1 MLAVPESGYSRRFQ
15 LGRVICLV
23 VCISGGSLEALQNK
37 AVNPPKQSRAKNLAV
52 MPDRIDLPPDQRQF
66 RSTSGGFVLTVK
78 ALDGWRTPF
87 SAATLSDA
95 IGSVLWKRNL
105 PHHHGPRNV
114 LVTNGGQVLLADEW
128 INVLSRHALT
138 LIGPD
143 GATIAAY
150 PAEQIIGILGVPRA
164 SITDHARFGPWMS
177 DGPKLSADAK
187 SVLFGAGGRSLV
199 LRLQDGRLSARD

>member
-1 MLAVPESGYSRRFQ
+1 MP
-15 LGRVICLV
+15 RVIV
-23 VCISGGSLEALQNK
+23 EGSQKNGVE
-37 AVNPPKQSRAKNLAV
+37 PPKHERARSLAA
-52 MPDRIDLPPDQRQF
+52 MRDGIDLPQDERQF
-66 RSTSGGFVLTVK
+66 SSASGGFVLTVK

-87 SAATLSDA
+87 SAATLTNA
-95 IGSVLWKRNL
+95 TRSVLWKRNL

-114 LVTNGGQVLLADEW
+114 LVTSGGQVLLADEW

-164 SITDHARFGPWMS
+164 SITNHARLGPWMS
-177 DGPKLSADAK
+177 EIPKLSADAK
-187 SVLFGAGGRSLV
+187 SVIFGAGGRTLV